1 MGGHHHH
8 HHEHHHARAASRGRL
23 AVVLV
28 LTAIYMLV
36 EVAGGI
42 VTGSLALLA
51 DAGHMFTDVAGLGLA
66 LFAMKFAERPA
77 TPQRTYGFYRVEILA
92 ALANAAVLLV
102 VSLFVLYEAAR
113 RFVRPP
119 EVAAGP
125 MLVVTA
131 VGIAVNLVGVV
142 ALRGGSSKS
151 LNMKGAYFEVLSDLL
166 ASVGVLV
173 AAAIM
178 HWTHWYYADPIIS
191 AVIGLVIVPR
201 TWHLVK
207 EAVGVLLEG
216 TPADINLPTVRQ
228 TLLGLPGVGDIHDL
242 HVWTLTSGV
251 HAMSVHAVLCQG
263 ALHAE
268 VLATLRACMRD
279 RFRIGHVTIQVE
291 SEECGDHELH
301 L

>member
-1 MGGHHHH
+1 MGDHHHH
-8 HHEHHHARAASRGRL
+8 HHEHHHVRAASRSRL
-23 AVVLV
+23 GVVLV
-28 LTAIYMLV
+28 VTTLYLGV

-42 VTGSLALLA
+42 ITGSLALLA
-51 DAGHMFTDVAGLGLA
+51 DAGHMLTDVAGLALA

-77 TPQRTYGFYRVEILA
+77 TPERTYGFYRVEILA

-102 VSLFVLYEAAR
+102 VSLFVLYEAVR
-113 RFVRPP
+113 RFLQPP

-125 MLVVTA
+125 MLIVTA
-131 VGIAVNLVGVV
+131 VGIVVNVVGVV

-166 ASVGVLV
+166 ASLGVLA

-178 HWTHWYYADPIIS
+178 RWTRWYYADPLIS
-191 AVIGLVIVPR
+191 AVIGLVIIPR

-216 TPADINLPTVRQ
+216 TPADINLPALRQ

-251 HAMSVHAVLCQG
+251 HAMSAHAVLCKG
-263 ALHAE
+263 ALHGD
-268 VLATLRACMRD
+268 VLGALRACMRE
-279 RFRIGHVTIQVE
+279 RFSIGHVTIQVE